1 MPKYQNRY
9 IYKKQQHLY
18 TEDEINLHVGRQSI
32 LDQHFTCYQ
41 IFLYHKS
48 PWSLL
53 LSLKKFT
60 KQSFLNNLQ
69 RALDSITT
77 SPGARTFSK
86 VMVSIFS

>member
-1 MPKYQNRY
+1 M
-9 IYKKQQHLY
+9 YKKQQHQY

-41 IFLYHKS
+41 FFLYYIS

-60 KQSFLNNLQ
+60 KQSFLNNVQ
-69 RALDSITT
+69 HALDSITT
-77 SPGARTFSK
+77 SP
-86 VMVSIFS
+86 